1 MIRQFVVLALFVVSS
16 LSAAPLL
23 LKNQLIDA
31 HSGDFVVTAQGKMR
45 TLFLIRSI
53 DNQLLHIE
61 EVSLP
66 EGKAPE
72 WKKWIKNGALN
83 HTSWVSYTIDLTHG
97 KVSDRYS
104 FPHGCFREKAPD
116 SQLFATLLHL
126 PFKKVSD
133 RRRKKIG
140 ARTMH
145 NRDNPTL
152 FWQPRL
158 FSNGEKVSGALFD
171 AWEAYWPQDQSD
183 LAGKKVTIY
192 LPQKKGE
199 YPSYLPYW
207 LEVAVISKPHL
218 RIVDSGKGIESPKPS
233 FEQLER
239 TKK

>member
-1 MIRQFVVLALFVVSS
+1 MIRQFVVLVFFVISP
-16 LSAAPLL
+16 LSADSLL
-23 LKNQLIDA
+23 LKNQLNGA
-31 HSGDFVVTAQGKMR
+31 NPGDFVVTAQGKMR
-45 TLFLIRSI
+45 TLFLIRSV
-53 DNQLLHIE
+53 NKQLIHIE

-66 EGKAPE
+66 EGRALNWNE
-72 WKKWIKNGALN
+72 WVKNGAPN
-83 HTSWVSYTIDLTHG
+83 HTSWVSYTIDLTLG
-97 KVSDRYS
+97 KTSDRYS

-140 ARTMH
+140 ARTLH

-158 FSNGEKVSGALFD
+158 INNGEKISGALFD

-183 LAGKKVTIY
+183 LAGKKITIY
-192 LPQKKGE
+192 LPQKRGE

-207 LEVAVISKPHL
+207 LEVAVMSKPHL

-233 FEQLER
+233 FEQLKR
-239 TKK
+239 TTK